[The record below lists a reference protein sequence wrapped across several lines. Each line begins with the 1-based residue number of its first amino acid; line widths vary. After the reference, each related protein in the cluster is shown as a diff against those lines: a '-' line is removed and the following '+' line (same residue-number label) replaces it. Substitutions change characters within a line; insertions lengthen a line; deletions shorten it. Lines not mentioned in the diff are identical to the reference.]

1 MHFRK
6 PANSLFI
13 GGLILIAPGMFSLY
27 AQERITRGLTANQ
40 PTGGAQLRG
49 LNDQLLRIHGQMQ
62 QISPDRWQPLREEA
76 SPVIAQRFAALSAM
90 IQQNPTEALSFA
102 FSPELAADLA
112 AKFPG
117 SVSSLET
124 NGTWRGPVE
133 RWAFDSADW
142 KSSREVLQM
151 KIGQQIFEVH
161 FAGLE
166 PAGLKS
172 GDVLQVTGVQVGNL
186 LAAPGGTVES
196 PELMTR
202 TPGSHRNQTASI
214 DRRFPTM
221 ATTSTSTTSACSN
234 TGVQNTAM
242 LLVTFPG
249 VTLPSTVTAQSL
261 DSIFF
266 GTADHS
272 MNGYLQETSYGQT
285 WAAGNVFGPY
295 TLTGTYTS
303 CTDVSGP
310 VFNDAIAAATA
321 SGVNL
326 NNYSRVFL
334 VFPDVFGC
342 GWAGYAYVGG
352 CSITSSSGAFNASTA
367 FIAAG
372 AISSN
377 DAGVDLAS
385 HEIGHNFGIGHAQ
398 LRAYSTQALGALT
411 DAGTLTE
418 YGDHFSVMS
427 AGNLGHFAAP
437 HKQMLGWI
445 DTTQYQTVTTSGTY
459 TISPLETNLA
469 GVKALQVQRGGGNT
483 GYYVWV
489 EYRQPIGYDSTLSSI
504 NPQVFGGALIH
515 YQDSTTVNRTQLL
528 DYTAPA
534 TYYNNP
540 DLAPGSTWTDPY
552 SNLAITVLSATAS
565 GLTVNINYG
574 SMPCTP
580 ANPTVSLS
588 PSDPTVY
595 PGQSASYTV
604 SVIDNDTSGCP
615 ASTFV
620 LSSAQPSWFP
630 VSLSATALTFGPGQS
645 GTVTLAVAVPTG
657 TAPATYPL
665 SAIAVNGTYAGSASA
680 NITVATAPVLTDS
693 LSVPISTYVRGQTV
707 SMTATVMNGTAPVSG
722 ASVAFTLTKAN
733 GRNLTG
739 KSTTGSTG
747 KATWSYTLRKNDPAG
762 SYSAVSQT
770 QTVNSNTVA
779 LTVQ

>member
-1 MHFRK
+1 MFFAK
-6 PANSLFI
+6 PARTLFFSAAI
-13 GGLILIAPGMFSLY
+13 TFSIAALL
-27 AQERITRGLTANQ
+27 AQDTNPAPERVR
-40 PTGGAQLRG
+40 QLNNG
-49 LNDQLLRIHGQMQ
+49 LLRIHGEMQ
-62 QISPDRWQPLREEA
+62 QISPEQWTTLREEA
-76 SPVIAQRFAALSAM
+76 APVLEQRFAALSEM
-90 IQQNPTEALSFA
+90 IQRNPREALKYA
-102 FSPELAADLA
+102 FSSELADDLA
-112 AKFPG
+112 AKFPQ
-117 SVSSLET
+117 SLSHIERH
-124 NGTWRGPVE
+124 GTWQGPVD
-133 RWAFDSADW
+133 RWVIDYADQ

-151 KIGQQIFEVH
+151 KIGQQTFAVH
-161 FAGLE
+161 FAGTE

-172 GDVLQVTGVQVGNL
+172 GDMLEVTGVQVGSML
-186 LAAPGGTVES
+186 VASSGTVES
-196 PELMTR
+196 SEPLTR
-202 TPGSHRNQTASI
+202 APGHRNQMASI
-214 DRRFPTM
+214 DPRFSAM
-221 ATTSTSTTSACSN
+221 ATTSTSTTSACSS
-234 TGVQNTAM
+234 TGVQNSAV

-249 VTLPSTVTAQSL
+249 TTLPTTVTNTSL
-261 DSIFF
+261 QNIFF
-266 GTADHS
+266 GTAGHS

-285 WAAGNVFGPY
+285 SAAGNVFGPY

-303 CTDVSGP
+303 CSDVAGP

-367 FIAAG
+367 FITAG
-372 AISSN
+372 TITSN
-377 DAGVDLAS
+377 DAGVDVAS

-398 LRAYSTQALGALT
+398 LRAFSTQALGALT

-445 DTTQYQTVTTSGTY
+445 DTTQYQTVATSGTY

-469 GVKALQVQRGGGNT
+469 GVKALQVQRGIGNT

-534 TYYNNP
+534 TYYDNP
-540 DLAPGSTWTDPY
+540 DLPPGSTWTDLY

-580 ANPTVSLS
+580 ANPTVTLS
-588 PSDPTVY
+588 PADPTVY
-595 PGQSASYTV
+595 PGQSASYNV
-604 SVIDNDTSGCP
+604 SVVDNDTSGCS
-615 ASTFV
+615 ASTFG

-630 VSLSATALTFGPGQS
+630 VTLSATALTLGPGQS
-645 GTVTLAVAVPTG
+645 GTVTLALAAPTG
-657 TAPATYPL
+657 TPPATYPII
-665 SAIAVNGTYAGSASA
+665 AIAVNGAYAGSGSA
-680 NITVATAPVLTDS
+680 NITVATAPLLTDS
-693 LSVPISTYVRGQTV
+693 LSIPISTYVRGQTV

-733 GRNLTG
+733 GRNLSG

-770 QTVNSNTVA
+770 QAVNSNTVA